1 VPEERNTLIVPLLK
15 QLGSDLGGQAGR
27 SRRTPGRRWGRRL
40 RQAVAEPIEI
50 PPEAVP
56 IVEPLLAD
64 LGVAYA
70 FDLPYGYELLGP
82 RHCTELG
89 VPPESLRAQA
99 MDNLRARRPQRTLF
113 QATDAMAIGIELGGE
128 FGGDLEASLVLD
140 DEFMTRLAERFS
152 GDLVVAIPDR
162 DMLMATGTGHA
173 DGLAKLRSMVDG
185 IWPGAD
191 HPLTQRLLVRRAAHW
206 QVFETA

>member
-1 VPEERNTLIVPLLK
+1 MPEERNTLIVPLLK

-27 SRRTPGRRWGRRL
+27 SRRTPGRRWGKRL

-70 FDLPYGYELLGP
+70 FDLPHGHELLGP

-89 VPPESLRAQA
+89 VPPESPARAGDGQPA
-99 MDNLRARRPQRTLF
+99 GTPPRTDPL
-113 QATDAMAIGIELGGE
+113 
-128 FGGDLEASLVLD
+128 
-140 DEFMTRLAERFS
+140 S
-152 GDLVVAIPDR
+152 GD
-162 DMLMATGTGHA
+162 
-173 DGLAKLRSMVDG
+173 
-185 IWPGAD
+185 
-191 HPLTQRLLVRRAAHW
+191 
-206 QVFETA
+206 

>member
-1 VPEERNTLIVPLLK
+1 MTKERHALIVPLLK
-15 QLGSDLGGQAGR
+15 QLGPDLGGQAGR
-27 SRRTPGRRWGRRL
+27 SRRARGRRWGKRL
-40 RQAVAEPIEI
+40 RQAAAGPIEI

-56 IVEPLLAD
+56 IVEPFLAG

-70 FDLPYGYELLGP
+70 FDMPYGYEMLGP

-89 VPPESLRAQA
+89 VPPESLRGLALA
-99 MDNLRARRPQRTLF
+99 NLRLRRPEQTLF

-140 DEFMTRLAERFS
+140 DEVMTRLAERFS

-162 DMLMATGTGHA
+162 DMLVATGTGHA
-173 DGLAKLRSMVDG
+173 DGPAKLQSIVDD

-191 HPLTQRLLVRRAAHW
+191 HPLTQRLLVRRAGEW
-206 QVFETA
+206 QFFEMA

>member
-1 VPEERNTLIVPLLK
+1 MPEERNTLIVPLLK
-15 QLGSDLGGQAGR
+15 QRGSDLGGQAGR

-40 RQAVAEPIEI
+40 RQAVGEPIEI